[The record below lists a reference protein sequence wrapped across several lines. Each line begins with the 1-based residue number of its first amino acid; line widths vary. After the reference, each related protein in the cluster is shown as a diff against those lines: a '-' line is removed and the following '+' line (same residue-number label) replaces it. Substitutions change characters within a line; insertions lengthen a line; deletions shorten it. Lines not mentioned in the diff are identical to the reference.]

1 MPKSTAPARGAVDA
15 GRIAAVSL
23 PYRGDFGAERPAWL
37 AALALPPGPMP
48 SHQRLRPLKAW
59 RYVGVYAPE
68 LMICIGAV
76 RIGPAR
82 QAFWALWDR
91 GRGALHERTTLGRG
105 SVRLERGRARVS
117 EGPVSIDLALEE
129 TGGVECVC
137 PSAESYAWTR
147 KQGGVRALGT
157 VTVDG
162 VRRSIDARAV
172 IDDTA
177 GYYERHTSWRWSA
190 GVGTATDGRELAW
203 NLVSGVNDPPL
214 HSERTI
220 WIAGVP
226 REVET
231 VRFAEDLS
239 GVGQLSFS
247 AEAVRE
253 SHENLLLLRS
263 SYRQPFGCYSGGLPG
278 GIELAEGYG
287 VMEEHDVWW

>member
-1 MPKSTAPARGAVDA
+1 MAQSIAPARGRAQ
-15 GRIAAVSL
+15 AAYPADPSL
-23 PYRGDFGAERPAWL
+23 PYRGNFGAQRPDGL

-48 SHQRLRPLKAW
+48 SRQGLRPLKAW
-59 RYVGVYAPE
+59 RYVGVYGPE

-82 QAFWALWDR
+82 QAFWAVWDR
-91 GRGALHERTTLGRG
+91 GRGVLEERTKLGRG

-117 EGPVSIDLALEE
+117 DGPVSIDLALEE

-137 PSAESYAWTR
+137 PSARSYAWTR

-157 VTVDG
+157 VTVRG
-162 VRRSIDARAV
+162 IRRNIDARAI

-177 GYYERHTSWRWSA
+177 GYYARHTNWRWSA
-190 GVGTATDGRELAW
+190 GVGAVADGREVAW
-203 NLVSGVNDPPL
+203 NLVSGVNDPPRQ
-214 HSERTI
+214 SERTL

-226 REVET
+226 REVEPA
-231 VRFAEDLS
+231 RFAGDLS
-239 GVGQLSFS
+239 GVGGLRFT

-263 SYRQPFGCYSGGLPG
+263 SYRQPFGCFSGELPG
-278 GIELAEGYG
+278 GLELTEGYG